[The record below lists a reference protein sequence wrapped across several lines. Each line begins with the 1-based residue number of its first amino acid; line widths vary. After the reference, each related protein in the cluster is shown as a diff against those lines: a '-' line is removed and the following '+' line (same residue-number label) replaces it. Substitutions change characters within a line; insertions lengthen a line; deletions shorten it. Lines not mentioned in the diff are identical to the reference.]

1 MSAKIKFHISQDI
14 IRNILEATS
23 IKQIVEEFV
32 PLKKMGRNWVGIC
45 PFHADRDPSFSVNE
59 EKQIFYCFGCG
70 QGGDAISFLMR
81 IQGLSFIEAVKKLA
95 NRHGIALPETQ
106 PSHSEL
112 KLKQEAEELVNANET
127 AARFY
132 QDNLSMSKDAFH
144 VLEYLKK
151 RGINSGMALR
161 FGLGYAGPGWDH
173 LLNHLKSKGI
183 SPEIAE
189 KAGLVVPREGGGYYD
204 RFRNRLIFPIHDRN
218 GDIVAIGGRTLE
230 KDGLPKYL
238 NSPETLIYK
247 KGRILYGLYQNKD
260 NIRQSGHGYV
270 VEGYMDLLALAQ
282 AGINNVV
289 ATLGTA
295 MTYEHIKQI
304 KDITKDWT
312 LVFDGDEAG
321 VKASLRALPL
331 FYGAGMRPKVLSLP
345 PEDDPDTF
353 VRREGRD
360 QWIKA
365 AQDAPI
371 GLDFVMAHGLKTYG
385 SDPEGK
391 ARLIEELI
399 PILKSIEDPVKK
411 SLFAGYVAQK
421 MTIREEAL
429 WERLMP
435 EDLRRTNKNQ
445 TAYRP
450 TARKVAAQPQG
461 QDNRY
466 FNKADA
472 KLIGFIIEHPQY
484 LDQFLDAGLDFWI
497 REPHLKDLW
506 LAILHQNSMPGGFD
520 LNKLLEM
527 LESTPSL
534 KATAI
539 EVLKCSPPCEDAD
552 EMAKKLKNYCET
564 RKIKTLRR
572 LIINEIKNVD
582 NEEESEKLQ
591 KKMQQLR

>member
-1 MSAKIKFHISQDI
+1 MGAGIRFHISQDI
-14 IRNILEATS
+14 IRNILEASS
-23 IKQIVEEFV
+23 IRQIVEEFV

-45 PFHADRDPSFSVNE
+45 PFHADKDPSLSVNE

-70 QGGDAISFLMR
+70 QGGDAIGFLMR

-95 NRHGIALPETQ
+95 NRYGIALPETQ
-106 PSHSEL
+106 PSHSEM
-112 KLKQEAEELVNANET
+112 KLKRELEELVNANT
-127 AARFY
+127 AAARFY
-132 QDNLSMSKDAFH
+132 QDNLSMSKDALH

-151 RGINSGMALR
+151 RGINSDMAAR

-189 KAGLVVPREGGGYYD
+189 KAGLVAQRQGGGYYD
-204 RFRNRLIFPIHDRN
+204 RFRNRLIFPIHDRG
-218 GDIVAIGGRTLE
+218 GDIVAMGGRTLE

-270 VEGYMDLLALAQ
+270 VEGYMDLLALVQ
-282 AGINNVV
+282 AGVTNVT

-295 MTYEHIKQI
+295 MTSDHIKQI
-304 KDITKDWT
+304 KGVTKDWT

-331 FYGAGMRPKVLSLP
+331 FYEADMRPKVLSLP

-353 VRREGRD
+353 IRREGRD

-385 SDPEGK
+385 SGPEGK
-391 ARLIEELI
+391 ANLMEGLI
-399 PILKSIEDPVKK
+399 PILKPIEDPVKK
-411 SLFAGYVAQK
+411 SLLAGYVAQK
-421 MTIREEAL
+421 MGIREEAL

-435 EDLRRTNKNQ
+435 KNSRHTNKDQ
-445 TAYRP
+445 TSYRP
-450 TARKVAAQPQG
+450 PARKDTVQPQNP
-461 QDNRY
+461 DNGY
-466 FNKADA
+466 SSKADA

-484 LDQFLDAGLDFWI
+484 LSQFMDAGLDFWI
-497 REPHLKDLW
+497 RDPQLKDLW
-506 LAILHQNSMPGGFD
+506 LAILHQNSSSGRFD
-520 LNKLLEM
+520 LSELLEL
-527 LESTPSL
+527 LEATPTL
-534 KATAI
+534 KTTAI
-539 EVLKCSPPCEDAD
+539 KVSKCSPPCEDAD

-572 LIINEIKNVD
+572 LIINEIKNAD

-591 KKMQQLR
+591 KKMQWLR